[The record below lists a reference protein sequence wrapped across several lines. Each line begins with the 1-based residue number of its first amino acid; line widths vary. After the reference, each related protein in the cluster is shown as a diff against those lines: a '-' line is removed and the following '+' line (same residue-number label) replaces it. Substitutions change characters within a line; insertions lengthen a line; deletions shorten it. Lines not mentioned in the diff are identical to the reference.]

1 MSELISCHHVGYQQ
15 QGVDILCDVDWRIER
30 GEHWAVL
37 GPNGCGKTTLL
48 RIASGYLWPISGHV
62 LRLGKELID
71 LGELRRSIAWISG
84 DLANRI
90 PSEDTGL
97 ETVVTGRLGMIG
109 LKHLPFNKPTSQD
122 FSDAAAELAR
132 LGCESLA
139 DKPFGVLSQGERQQV
154 LVARA
159 RIIGP
164 LLLVLDEP
172 CAGMDPGVRERFL
185 HWLNT
190 CVATPE
196 TPAVIFVT
204 HHIEEIMP
212 GIERTLILRNGRV
225 HAAGPTHAVVSRE
238 TIEEVYDTR
247 LARIESSAGRLWP
260 IWGE

>member
-1 MSELISCHHVGYQQ
+1 
-15 QGVDILCDVDWRIER
+15 
-30 GEHWAVL
+30 
-37 GPNGCGKTTLL
+37 
-48 RIASGYLWPISGHV
+48 
-62 LRLGKELID
+62 
-71 LGELRRSIAWISG
+71 
-84 DLANRI
+84 
-90 PSEDTGL
+90 
-97 ETVVTGRLGMIG
+97 
-109 LKHLPFNKPTSQD
+109 
-122 FSDAAAELAR
+122 
-132 LGCESLA
+132 
-139 DKPFGVLSQGERQQV
+139 
-154 LVARA
+154 
-159 RIIGP
+159 
-164 LLLVLDEP
+164 
-172 CAGMDPGVRERFL
+172 GVRERFL